1 LLTAKELKPHLLHPD
16 RFVRDAVVE
25 YFKDSWSQDL
35 DLVPLV
41 LEGVRRYGAHEA
53 RAALAACQR
62 FRVTE
67 RSLDDVLTVLS
78 EIEDD
83 VTAFHLNAV
92 IGRAPADLV
101 IRREARILDAPNLF
115 PEVAERVHRRREF
128 STWPAEKLWGELEE
142 LAGRSRDRYV
152 GEIDHGYADDLI
164 DTLSGHAE
172 PDIARVC
179 EMLAADAAS
188 GWLEIFVIELAG
200 ARRIR
205 EAIPPLVDK
214 FRIDTDYMLECAA
227 RALARIGDPSAA
239 RLIHSVFSSEDWN
252 FRNYAS
258 GVLAGIKSEV
268 SEEALLALLRTER
281 DSGIRVWLCL
291 GLCQQFSPRGLPVV
305 LEEIERGYDQGAAS
319 LEEEV
324 LPVAELL
331 GVELPEAEAWR
342 ARAEEERARF
352 ESQELDLNALASLVE
367 SDGDESDPF
376 AESPTSYRRTS
387 PKVGRNAP
395 CPCGSGRKFKK
406 CCGSPKA

>member
-1 LLTAKELKPHLLHPD
+1 LLTATELKPHLLHPD
-16 RFVRDAVVE
+16 SLVRDAVVE

-41 LEGVRRYGAHEA
+41 LQAVRRYGAHEA

-62 FRVTE
+62 FRLTE
-67 RSLDDVLTVLS
+67 GSLDEVLTALS
-78 EIEDD
+78 EIENDAA
-83 VTAFHLNAV
+83 AFHLNAV
-92 IGRAPADLV
+92 VGRAPADLL
-101 IRREARILDAPNLF
+101 IRREASILDAPNLF
-115 PEVAERVHRRREF
+115 PEVAERVHRRREL

-164 DTLSGHAE
+164 DTLSGCAE
-172 PDIARVC
+172 PGIARVR

-258 GVLAGIKSEV
+258 GVLAAIKSEA
-268 SEEALLALLRTER
+268 SEEALLDLLRIER
-281 DSGIRVWLCL
+281 DLGIRAWLCL
-291 GLCQQFSPRGLPVV
+291 GLCQQFSLRGLPVI
-305 LEEIERGYDQGAAS
+305 LQEIERGYDQSFAS

-331 GVELPEAEAWR
+331 GVELPEADAWR
-342 ARAEEERARF
+342 EGAEETRACF
-352 ESQELDLNALASLVE
+352 ESRRLELDALASSVE

-376 AESPTSYRRTS
+376 AESPTSYRRAS

-395 CPCGSGRKFKK
+395 CPCGSGRKFKR
-406 CCGSPKA
+406 CCGSPTA